1 MATLYVPDTATNPT
15 TGNINVGGVPGSG
28 SGTANNFIKELWSDE
43 VLAVYKANTV
53 MVPLVQSM
61 PFSGQ
66 KGDTVHIPKP
76 SRGTVTAKT
85 AGAGVTINV
94 ETAGKFD
101 LVINKHLEYSRLIED
116 VAAIQALDSMRAFYT
131 DDAGYAHALSLD
143 SAIHTEAA
151 KFGAGS
157 TTAGSSYSK
166 AVIGGDGITVWDGSA
181 NTNTGNGSAL
191 TDAGIRRAIQSLDDA
206 NVPAR
211 MRALVVP
218 PVEKRR
224 LLGLARF
231 TEQAFVGEVA
241 GGNSIRNGLIGDIY
255 GIPVYVSTNVA
266 TVDADDTTTEYRAC
280 LLMQRESMV
289 LAEQLA
295 PRAQSQYKQEFL
307 ADLFTVDTI
316 YGLGVPRPEAGTVLM
331 VPAS

>member
-1 MATLYVPDTATNPT
+1 MATLYAPDTATNPT
-15 TGNINVGGVPGSG
+15 TVT
-28 SGTANNFIKELWSDE
+28 TAANFIKELWSDE
-43 VLAVYKANTV
+43 VIAVYKANTV

-76 SRGTVTAKT
+76 SRGSVNAKS
-85 AGAGVTINV
+85 AGTGVTINV
-94 ETAGKFD
+94 ETAGVFNLTID
-101 LVINKHLEYSRLIED
+101 QHFEYSRLIED
-116 VAAIQALDSMRAFYT
+116 IAKIQALDSMRAFYT

-143 SAIHTEAA
+143 DAVHDLGALFAA
-151 KFGAGS
+151 PDASPTVAGS
-157 TTAGSSYSK
+157 AYSK
-166 AVIGGDGITVWDGSA
+166 AVIGGDGNTTWVQTGS
-181 NTNTGNGSAL
+181 GNGSAL
-191 TDAGIRRAIQSLDDA
+191 TDAGIRRAIQHLDDN

-224 LLGLARF
+224 LLGLSRF
-231 TEQAFVGEVA
+231 TEQAFVGET
-241 GGNSIRNGLIGDIY
+241 GSSNSIRNGLIGDIY
-255 GIPVYVSTNVA
+255 GIPVYVSTNVP
-266 TVDADDTTTEYRAC
+266 TVDSSDCTSYRPC
-280 LLMQRESMV
+280 LLFQREAMV

-316 YGLGVPRPEAGTVLM
+316 YGLGVPRPEAGVALM

>member
-15 TGNINVGGVPGSG
+15 TVT
-28 SGTANNFIKELWSDE
+28 TAANFIKELWSDE

-76 SRGTVTAKT
+76 SRGSVNAKA
-85 AGAGVTINV
+85 AGTGVTINV
-94 ETAGKFD
+94 ETAGIFD
-101 LVINKHLEYSRLIED
+101 LVIDQHFEYSRLIED
-116 VAAIQALDSMRAFYT
+116 IAKIQAMDSMRAFYT

-143 SAIHTEAA
+143 AALHTEAA
-151 KFGAGS
+151 KFSGGTGS
-157 TTAGSSYSK
+157 TTAGSAYSK
-166 AVIGGDGITVWDGSA
+166 AIIGGDGITVWDGSA
-181 NTNTGNGSAL
+181 DTNQGNGSAL
-191 TDAGIRRAIQSLDDA
+191 TDAGIRRIIQSLDDL

-211 MRALVVP
+211 MRQLVVP
-218 PVEKRR
+218 PVEKRK
-224 LLGLARF
+224 LMGIARF

-241 GGNSIRNGLIGDIY
+241 GSNTIRNGLVGDIY

-266 TVDADDTTTEYRAC
+266 TVAADDTTTDYRVA
-280 LLMQRESMV
+280 LLFQKEAVV

-316 YGLGVPRPEAGTVLM
+316 YGKGVPRPEAGVAIF
-331 VPAS
+331 VPA

>member
-1 MATLYVPDTATNPT
+1 MATLYAPDTATNPT
-15 TGNINVGGVPGSG
+15 TVT
-28 SGTANNFIKELWSDE
+28 TAANFIRELWSDE
-43 VLAVYKANTV
+43 VIAVYKANTV
-53 MVPLVQSM
+53 MTPLIQSM
-61 PFSGQ
+61 PFSGV

-76 SRGTVTAKT
+76 SRGAVNAKAAAT
-85 AGAGVTINV
+85 GVTINV
-94 ETAGKFD
+94 ETAGVFNLTID
-101 LVINKHLEYSRLIED
+101 QHFEYSRLIED
-116 VAAIQALDSMRAFYT
+116 IAKIQALDSMRAFYT

-151 KFGAGS
+151 KLSAGD
-157 TTAGSSYSK
+157 TTAGANYSK
-166 AVIGGDGITVWDGSA
+166 AVIGGDGSTTWVQTGS
-181 NTNTGNGSAL
+181 GNGSAL

-231 TEQAFVGEVA
+231 TEQAFVGETGA
-241 GGNSIRNGLIGDIY
+241 GNSIRNGLIGDIY
-255 GIPVYVSTNVA
+255 GVPVYVSTNVP
-266 TVDADDTTTEYRAC
+266 TVDSSDCTSYRPC
-280 LLMQRESMV
+280 LLLQKEAMV

-316 YGLGVPRPEAGTVLM
+316 YGLGTPRPEAGVVMM
-331 VPAS
+331 VPAA

>member
-1 MATLYVPDTATNPT
+1 MSTLYAPDTATNPT
-15 TGNINVGGVPGSG
+15 TVTTS
-28 SGTANNFIKELWSDE
+28 AAFIRELWSDE
-43 VLAVYKANTV
+43 IIAVYKANTV
-53 MVPLVQSM
+53 MTPLIQSM
-61 PFSGQ
+61 PFSGV
-66 KGDTVHIPKP
+66 KGDTVNIPKP
-76 SRGTVTAKT
+76 GRGSVTAKT
-85 AGAGVTINV
+85 AGTGVTINV
-94 ETAGKFD
+94 DTATTFSL
-101 LVINKHLEYSRLIED
+101 LVQSHFEYSRLIED
-116 VAAIQALDSMRAFYT
+116 IAKIQALDSMRAFYT

-151 KFGAGS
+151 KLAAGD
-157 TTAGSSYSK
+157 TTAGANYSK
-166 AVIGGDGITVWDGSA
+166 AVAGGDGSTTWVQTGS
-181 NTNTGNGSAL
+181 GNGSAL

-241 GGNSIRNGLIGDIY
+241 GSNSIRNGLIGDIY
-255 GIPVYVSTNVA
+255 GVPVYVSTNVP
-266 TVDADDTTTEYRAC
+266 TVDSSDCTSYRPC
-280 LLMQRESMV
+280 LLLQKEAMV

-316 YGLGVPRPEAGTVLM
+316 YGLGTPRPEAGVVLM
-331 VPAS
+331 VPAA

>member
-1 MATLYVPDTATNPT
+1 MAGETQFFT
-15 TGNINVGGVPGSG
+15 TGSDGNVLTNATTVT
-28 SGTANNFIKELWSDE
+28 TAANFIKELWSDE
-43 VLAVYKANTV
+43 VIAVYKANTV

-76 SRGTVTAKT
+76 SRGSVTAKSASNAVT
-85 AGAGVTINV
+85 LQAETSGV
-94 ETAGKFD
+94 FD
-101 LVINKHLEYSRLIED
+101 LTIDQHFEYSRLIED
-116 VAAIQALDSMRAFYT
+116 IAKIQALDSMRAFYT

-143 SAIHTEAA
+143 SALHTEAA
-151 KFGAGS
+151 KLGNGS

-166 AVIGGDGITVWDGSA
+166 AVIGSDGS
-181 NTNTGNGSAL
+181 TTWVQTGSGNGAAL
-191 TDAGIRRAIQSLDDA
+191 TDAGIRRVIQSLDDA

-224 LLGLARF
+224 LLGLSRF
-231 TEQAFVGEVA
+231 TEQAFVGD
-241 GGNSIRNGLIGDIY
+241 GSSIRNGLIGDIY
-255 GIPVYVSTNVA
+255 GIPVYVSTNCA
-266 TVDADDTTTEYRAC
+266 TVDSSDCTSYRAC
-280 LLMQRESMV
+280 LLFQREAMV

-295 PRAQSQYKQEFL
+295 PRAQSQYKQEYL

-316 YGLGVPRPEAGTVLM
+316 YGLGTPRPEAGTAIM